1 MRTRIKRWHF
11 DDSLELVLHKA
22 LAEIE
27 RLEARLELADALA
40 EAVGGWIPSTDITTY
55 KHIGGKIRAMAVA
68 LKAYREAGE
77 FNPLKEAT
85 RQAKKDLKLLLGEA
99 REEEK

>member
-11 DDSLELVLHKA
+11 DESLELVLHKA

-27 RLEARLELADALA
+27 RLEARLELADALRD
-40 EAVGGWIPSTDITTY
+40 AVQNYSIGCTDGSV
-55 KHIGGKIRAMAVA
+55 KSAWGKVVA
-68 LKAYREAGE
+68 AIKAYDEAGE